1 MNPSL
6 HPRFSLSTW
15 QALGMALV
23 LTIDWSDASTAATI
37 VDTAARTTV
46 AEAHGRHAASATTSD
61 AATIWWDALV
71 EATRTALDGLAVL
84 NLTSDDIRLIELSR
98 NEPAGGL
105 VGFDHAGDICTALS
119 SFHSA
124 SSDDAESLLS
134 QFEGGSDAWQSL
146 TGVLPTAGSTISLLS
161 WLHRNS
167 PEEWERLHT
176 FTLPIGYFASRL
188 GGGPS
193 LSISSAMGT
202 AAVDRQTNSWCTSL
216 LELVDAKRDWSVAL
230 PPIASAATPI
240 GMLSADAARTL
251 GLPEGR
257 PLHAGETTR
266 P

>member
-6 HPRFSLSTW
+6 HTKFSLSTW

-23 LTIDWSDASTAATI
+23 LTIDWSDASTVVTI

-46 AEAHGRHAASATTSD
+46 AEAHGRHAASATSSD
-61 AATIWWDALV
+61 AAMIWWEALV

-105 VGFDHAGDICTALS
+105 VGFDHAGDVCVALS
-119 SFHSA
+119 SSHSE
-124 SSDDAESLLS
+124 SSDDAKSLLS
-134 QFEGGSDAWQSL
+134 QFEGGADAWRSI
-146 TGVLPTAGSTISLLS
+146 TGVVPTAGSTVSLLS

-167 PEEWERLHT
+167 PEAWERLHT
-176 FTLPIGYFASRL
+176 FTLPIGYLATRL
-188 GGGPS
+188 GGEPS
-193 LSISSAMGT
+193 LSTSIATGT
-202 AAVDRQTNSWCTSL
+202 ACIDRQTSSWCTPL
-216 LELVDAKRDWSVAL
+216 FELVDAKRDWSVAL
-230 PPIASAATPI
+230 PPINSAATPI
-240 GMLSADAARTL
+240 GMLSADASLTL

>member
-105 VGFDHAGDICTALS
+105 VGFDHAGDVCAALS
-119 SFHSA
+119 SSHSA

-134 QFEGGSDAWQSL
+134 QFEGGADAWQSL

-176 FTLPIGYFASRL
+176 FTLPIGYFATRL
-188 GGGPS
+188 GGEPS

-202 AAVDRQTNSWCTSL
+202 AFVDRQTTSWCTSL
-216 LELVDAKRDWSVAL
+216 LELVDAKHDWPVTL
-230 PPIASAATPI
+230 PPITSAATPI
-240 GMLSADAARTL
+240 GMLSVDAARTL
-251 GLPEGR
+251 GLLEGR
-257 PLHAGETTR
+257 PLHLGETTR
-266 P
+266 R